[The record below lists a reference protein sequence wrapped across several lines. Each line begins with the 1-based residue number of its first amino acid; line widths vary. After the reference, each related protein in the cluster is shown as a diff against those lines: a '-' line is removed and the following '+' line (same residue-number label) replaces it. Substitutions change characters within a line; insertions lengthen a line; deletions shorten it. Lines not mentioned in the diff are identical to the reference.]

1 MEAHRRNI
9 SRHTV
14 ETVFRDPQQVIPLRP
29 GREVRQSI
37 DETGYLVRVIVD
49 IDVTP
54 NLIVT
59 VYQTSNVTKYW
70 RGRP

>member
-9 SRHTV
+9 SSHTI
-14 ETVFRDPQQVIPLRP
+14 EAVFRDAQQVIPLRP

-37 DETGYLVRVIVD
+37 DEAGYLVRVIVD
-49 IDVTP
+49 IDVAP

-59 VYQTSNVTKYW
+59 VDRTSNVTKYW